1 MRPMPAKPIG
11 AKPPVWLVMLLLLTK
26 LGPEPDYSTT
36 PHRSPGIYLAVPTGS
51 ETITSAGN

>member
-1 MRPMPAKPIG
+1 MPAKPIG